1 MTEPSYAHFIPLAT
15 VGNLSTAHL
24 LAARLDAEGIEVRV
38 HGEAQGPYPMTV
50 GGFASVQLWVLN
62 DKVEEAR
69 TILLDAEVNDA
80 LAPVDYAAT
89 TDSASGSRPSDGMS
103 SEMKW
108 VAAAILVILVAL
120 VIFRFAALAQRL

>member
-1 MTEPSYAHFIPLAT
+1 MAEPSYAHFIPLAT
-15 VGNLSTAHL
+15 VANLTTAHL

-50 GGFASVQLWVLN
+50 GGFAAVQLWVLN

-80 LAPVDYAAT
+80 LAPVEFAEIAT
-89 TDSASGSRPSDGMS
+89 ESPAGAMS
-103 SEMKW
+103 QELKW
-108 VAAAILVILVAL
+108 VAIVVLAILVAL